1 MNSEGASDSR
11 ARGIAIER
19 RTQDRQH
26 SGLAQPLAQPYLL
39 LLDSQ
44 WDAGCRNGAELWRRL
59 KTDGFGGSPRVVSK
73 WTTRRR
79 RAECVTEGQLRKV
92 PSTRTIVWMMTMA
105 RDHLTKADSVTV
117 AAIEAGAPLLTE
129 ARRLVERLR
138 RREYKSLLLRKTI
151 LSCMI
156 TLSIFG
162 FCRVIYRNTDTPQ
175 TICFL

>member
-1 MNSEGASDSR
+1 LKEGAQV
-11 ARGIAIER
+11 
-19 RTQDRQH
+19 TQDRQH

-59 KTDGFGGSPRVVSK
+59 KTDGSGGSPRVVSE

-79 RAECVTEGQLRKV
+79 RAECVTEGHLRKV
-92 PSTRTIVWMMTMA
+92 PSARTIVWMMTMA

-129 ARRLVERLR
+129 PGASSSAF
-138 RREYKSLLLRKTI
+138 K
-151 LSCMI
+151 
-156 TLSIFG
+156 
-162 FCRVIYRNTDTPQ
+162 P
-175 TICFL
+175 